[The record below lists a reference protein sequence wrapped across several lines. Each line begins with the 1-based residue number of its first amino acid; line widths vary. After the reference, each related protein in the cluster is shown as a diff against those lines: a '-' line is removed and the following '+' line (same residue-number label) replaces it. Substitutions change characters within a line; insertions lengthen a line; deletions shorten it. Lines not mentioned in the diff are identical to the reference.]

1 MARVPM
7 SDALRRRLKDRIASP
22 GSSGRVR
29 SSSGV
34 TTASI
39 QSGVRSSMRS
49 ARQAM
54 AEVYDSSSEENRAG
68 WLASIGDV
76 FMGSVEPAS
85 ASEEFFT
92 PPPSPETEEVP
103 EVVTEL
109 PQPEVTPEPEPT
121 DTEEDVLKS
130 NTVAIDI
137 DDLQSI
143 IRREA
148 SLRNID
154 PEVAIRLWRS
164 EGNTSYQ
171 SNIERTGR
179 GSYRGREASFGPF
192 QLYTGGGLGND
203 YERLTGRELVNDNNL
218 EGITKQIQFALDMA
232 VDQGWTP
239 WYGRNTAGISP
250 RQGLENSVQVFNWRE

>member
-1 MARVPM
+1 MARAPM
-7 SDALRRRLKDRIASP
+7 ADVLRKRLKDRIASP
-22 GSSGRVR
+22 GSSGRT

-34 TTASI
+34 TVASI
-39 QSGVRSSMRS
+39 QRGVRSSILS

-54 AEVYDSSSEENRAG
+54 SEVYDSSSEENRAG
-68 WLASIGDV
+68 WIAGINDV
-76 FMGSVEPAS
+76 FARNADTTPLEVDYSTSTPA
-85 ASEEFFT
+85 
-92 PPPSPETEEVP
+92 ETEEVP
-103 EVVTEL
+103 DVVTEL
-109 PQPEVTPEPEPT
+109 PQ
-121 DTEEDVLKS
+121 EDVRPQAEPDDSTENVFKS

-171 SNIERTGR
+171 SNIERTGS

-192 QLYTGGGLGND
+192 QLYIGGGLGND

-232 VDQGWTP
+232 VKQGWTP
-239 WYGRNTAGISP
+239 WYGRNTVGISP
-250 RQGLENSVQVFNWRE
+250 RQGLRDSVQVFNWRE